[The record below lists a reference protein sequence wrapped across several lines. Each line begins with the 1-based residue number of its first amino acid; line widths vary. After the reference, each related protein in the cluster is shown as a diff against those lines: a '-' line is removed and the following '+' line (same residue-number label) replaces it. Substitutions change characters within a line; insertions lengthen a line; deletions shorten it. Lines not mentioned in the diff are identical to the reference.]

1 VQTADCQQRRVLLHH
16 LSAEASESL
25 AAEGMPASPQLLR
38 LQQLLLLLLGQQ
50 SLQRQ
55 VC

>member
-1 VQTADCQQRRVLLHH
+1 VGAQTTDCQQRTVLLHH

-25 AAEGMPASPQLLR
+25 AAEGTPADPP
-38 LQQLLLLLLGQQ
+38 LLLLLLGQL
-50 SLQRQ
+50 SLQHQ